1 MQQDPTPPEGTFIN
15 EADLKSAAKPRGRL
29 LQRLLVSFSAAYF
42 TGALVTDL
50 AYWQTLNVLWERFSI
65 WLIVAGLVLA
75 GLAAVTYV
83 VSLARSRQIDRP
95 TWPGVVGYAIAV

>member
-1 MQQDPTPPEGTFIN
+1 MQLHATIVEGTFVN
-15 EADLKSAAKPRGRL
+15 KADPRSATKMRRRPI
-29 LQRLLVSFSAAYF
+29 QKLLVSFSAAYF

-75 GLAAVTYV
+75 GLAVVTHL
-83 VSLARSRQIDRP
+83 SGLANRRQKDRA
-95 TWPGVVGYAIAV
+95 GRAGG